1 MADVKKK
8 VVEVD
13 VRAQKIGELKEQVK
27 ELTRLMDSLDKESL
41 EYNRT
46 VDMLVDA
53 EEELTTVMKVGKSQ
67 LSAQEGSYNALVNK
81 MAALKKA

>member
-13 VRAQKIGELKEQVK
+13 VKAQKIGELKEQVK

-41 EYNRT
+41 EYN
-46 VDMLVDA
+46 
-53 EEELTTVMKVGKSQ
+53 
-67 LSAQEGSYNALVNK
+67 LSLIHI
-81 MAALKKA
+81 

>member
-1 MADVKKK
+1 MADVKKR

-27 ELTRLMDSLDKESL
+27 ELTKLMDTLDTESL
-41 EYNRT
+41 EYHKT

-53 EEELTTVMKVGKSQ
+53 EEELHKVM
-67 LSAQEGSYNALVNK
+67 
-81 MAALKKA
+81 